1 MGRAVSR
8 RRVLL
13 AAGSALAGGAL
24 LASTSLRAAAAG
36 KPIRIASAS
45 GNLNLAVAALMRQEK
60 FLEALDLESDIMMVA
75 DGSRIL
81 GGVVGGSVDVCLNA
95 GFGQLFP
102 AVERGA
108 ALKVLAGGSLLPGL
122 ALFSAKSAVRTLK
135 DLEGKAIGAGSIG
148 ALAYQLT
155 VSLLQKYGVNVS
167 GIRFVNIGASS
178 DVFRAVSAG
187 TVDAGVGES
196 SMIDTAAH
204 YGVHLLEHGNMT
216 EELREYTFQG
226 AWASD
231 RTIAQKRDLL
241 VRALGAYARL
251 YRFVQNPAA
260 HEAFFRACRTAFPV
274 APEGDFTALW
284 NYIQSYKP
292 FAVNLVLA
300 PQRLSYMQQLNIG
313 FKVQNSVLAFERVAD
328 MSLAREALRLI
339 GDTGTATP
347 V

>member
-8 RRVLL
+8 RAVVIS
-13 AAGSALAGGAL
+13 AGSL
-24 LASTSLRAAAAG
+24 LASRAVWAAG
-36 KPIRIASAS
+36 AGRPIRVASAS
-45 GNLNLAVAALMRQEK
+45 GNLNLAVAALMRQEQL
-60 FLEALDLESDIMMVA
+60 LEGLGLDPDIMMVA
-75 DGSRIL
+75 DGARIL
-81 GGVVGGSVDVCLNA
+81 GGIVGGSVDVCLNA

-102 AVERGA
+102 AVERGGG
-108 ALKVLAGGSLLPGL
+108 LKVLAGGSLLPGL
-122 ALFSAKSAVRTLK
+122 ALFSAKPGVRTLK

-155 VSLLQKYGVNVS
+155 VSLLQKYGVDLA

-178 DVFRAVSAG
+178 DVFRAVAAG

-216 EELREYTFQG
+216 VELRQYTFQG

-231 RTIAQKRDLL
+231 RTIAHKRDLL

-251 YRFVQNPAA
+251 YRFVQSPAA
-260 HEAFFRACRTAFPV
+260 QAAFFRACHTAFPT
-274 APEGDFTALW
+274 APEGDFAALW
-284 NYIQSYKP
+284 NYIQNYKP

-300 PQRLSYMQQLNIG
+300 PERLRYMQQLNIG
-313 FKVQNSVLAFERVAD
+313 FKVQTTVLPFERVAD

-339 GDTGTATP
+339 GDTGTAAA